1 MKEIKD
7 RFDIE
12 EVNDEFINE
21 VLPNA
26 EELDLTVNQVKVL
39 ALLKYISR
47 SADIKDKDGYFF
59 VENDFIRRVCKIGSK
74 STLNN
79 AFGVLM
85 ELGYIDRK
93 SSKIVGKASKYCV
106 LTCTPTCTPQLYT
119 EEVTDNQVV
128 TENKNATCTPN
139 CTNNCT
145 RNCTIDT
152 DIDIESD
159 SESHKDS
166 ESDIYNIFYKIL
178 YNILNKILEE
188 KEKTSSIENNKKE
201 KDTLMEE
208 TLQEQINQLK
218 EQNNQQNE
226 ILTSRLNSA
235 AKQFKAMMKIMRE
248 LQQKNNSLEEQINE
262 LKKENKTSTA
272 FCGDAVEDAK
282 EVKKEVIPTVQGN
295 KEQIRT
301 TNVEV
306 KPSSTVKEDINENFD
321 VEQIV
326 DFFRKEYTDPQ
337 VAREMEIDILNKY
350 KESRLSYYNRRDL
363 EMRLNKYIKSLE
375 IINST
380 SKEELPQE
388 VQEPIEEETKK
399 EETIPTVAM
408 EVKPIQEEL
417 KELPQEAI
425 EEVEEAIASRK
436 EDKATEG
443 KESTFV
449 GMFQEV
455 KSNCPICEE
464 RLRYQDLNSKTYY
477 SSIEEAKAANVNP
490 MFLYDSEVSRCVSTF
505 N

>member
-59 VENDFIRRVCKIGSK
+59 VENDFIRKVCKIGSK

-139 CTNNCT
+139 CTSNCT

-152 DIDIESD
+152 DIESD

-188 KEKTSSIENNKKE
+188 K
-201 KDTLMEE
+201 DTLMEE
-208 TLQEQINQLK
+208 TLQEQINELK

-350 KESRLSYYNRRDL
+350 KESRLSYYNRRNL

-375 IINST
+375 LSMD
-380 SKEELPQE
+380 
-388 VQEPIEEETKK
+388 KK